1 MAVGESLAKFQL
13 PSLAVQRLRDTGVF
27 PSDAHKIFCNIASPD
42 KRLELIKGAHYF
54 EESRREREVMVGLVW
69 I

>member
-13 PSLAVQRLRDTGVF
+13 PSLAVQSLGDTGAF
-27 PSDAHKIFCNIASPD
+27 PSAARKIFRNIASQD

-54 EESRREREVMVGLVW
+54 EESRRER
-69 I
+69 